1 MPRSSAPII
10 LAMLVAATSAPAS
23 AAPAADTCLAGP
35 NGTAPEGRHWFYR
48 VDRAKHRN
56 CWYLGAQGAKIRRTA
71 TRPRTPAPAEP
82 AEPAG
87 PAVAEATSD
96 GPTASEPPAPA
107 PAPAPAGARV
117 ADAVAPT
124 AAFTTRWPS
133 DSCASVADCARR
145 RMQGDTVDPATRA
158 PERIAT
164 RSVATTTERPP
175 AQPARPA
182 PAVTGERTVLPA
194 ALLGI
199 ALLLA
204 IVGTMLVRA
213 SRRRVRI
220 WEEPVGLRERVAIH
234 AHPSRTAR
242 DPRAGGD
249 GCGLPA
255 RDVIPGFLALRRDSI
270 PSADSETSVDDL
282 SASVDSCA
290 SVDSRASVA
299 DYARRRMREDIA
311 EATLQPAIDPVPSEA
326 IAPAPDVE
334 QSLRQLLQAW
344 QRLAA

>member
-10 LAMLVAATSAPAS
+10 LALLVAATSAPAG

-56 CWYLGAQGAKIRRTA
+56 CWYLGAQGAKVRRA
-71 TRPRTPAPAEP
+71 APRPRTPAPAEA
-82 AEPAG
+82 AEPPG

-96 GPTASEPPAPA
+96 APTAIEPAVPAPA
-107 PAPAPAGARV
+107 PVPAGRV

-158 PERIAT
+158 PDRVAT
-164 RSVATTTERPP
+164 RSVATTTERPL

-182 PAVTGERTVLPA
+182 AAVTGERTALPA

-199 ALLLA
+199 AFLLA

-234 AHPSRTAR
+234 AHPSRTAL
-242 DPRAGGD
+242 DD

-270 PSADSETSVDDL
+270 PSADSETSVD
-282 SASVDSCA
+282 DSCA

-311 EATLQPAIDPVPSEA
+311 EATLQPAIDPVSPEP

>member
-10 LAMLVAATSAPAS
+10 LALLVAATYAPAG

-56 CWYLGAQGAKIRRTA
+56 CWYLGAQGTKVRRAA
-71 TRPRTPAPAEP
+71 TRTRTPAPAEP

-96 GPTASEPPAPA
+96 VPTTIEPPASA
-107 PAPAPAGARV
+107 PPSAPAG
-117 ADAVAPT
+117 
-124 AAFTTRWPS
+124 AFTTRWPS

-145 RMQGDTVDPATRA
+145 RMQGGTTDPAPPPDTTPQATRA

-164 RSVATTTERPP
+164 RSVATTTERPS

-182 PAVTGERTVLPA
+182 PAAATGERTAMPA
-194 ALLGI
+194 ALLGV

-220 WEEPVGLRERVAIH
+220 WEEPPGLRERTET
-234 AHPSRTAR
+234 PS
-242 DPRAGGD
+242 AGHT
-249 GCGLPA
+249 
-255 RDVIPGFLALRRDSI
+255 IPGFLSLRQPTAL
-270 PSADSETSVDDL
+270 
-282 SASVDSCA
+282 VDSDA
-290 SVDSRASVA
+290 SVDSRASGA
-299 DYARRRMREDIA
+299 DGARRWMREDIA
-311 EATLQPAIDPVPSEA
+311 EATLQPAIDPVPPEA

>member
-10 LAMLVAATSAPAS
+10 LALLVAATSAPAG

-56 CWYLGAQGAKIRRTA
+56 CWYLGAQETKVRRTA
-71 TRPRTPAPAEP
+71 TRTRTPAPAEP

-96 GPTASEPPAPA
+96 GPTASEPAVPAP
-107 PAPAPAGARV
+107 PPVPAG
-117 ADAVAPT
+117 
-124 AAFTTRWPS
+124 AFTTRWPS

-145 RMQGDTVDPATRA
+145 RMQGGTTDSAPPPDATPQATRA

-182 PAVTGERTVLPA
+182 PAAGERTALPA

-220 WEEPVGLRERVAIH
+220 WEEPPGLN
-234 AHPSRTAR
+234 
-242 DPRAGGD
+242 AGVD
-249 GCGLPA
+249 APPA
-255 RDVIPGFLALRRDSI
+255 RDIIPGFLSLRRNSFA
-270 PSADSETSVDDL
+270 SADSH
-282 SASVDSCA
+282 ASVESD
-290 SVDSRASVA
+290 ASVA